1 MLDLR
6 VKKFLTSFLLVIL
19 IVLSIFGLQPFKNS
33 IDAEATLVIDTES
46 YKTEVRRLPDAS
58 YLVGVRTSMPG
69 VKAEMVRWW
78 FADFLNTT
86 EHYTWWH
93 PEDHVWMDWENKK
106 PGEVIGSSH
115 LVHEYIGSELSKLRI
130 QFIDSSEFFGF
141 DPNNE
146 HIFVICANVGLLEE
160 EINIAKMCHVVR
172 NTQTGAEMRSRFWL
186 GHIAKRDG
194 NKTIRSF
201 EGFLGN
207 MALVRLFLIDKQV
220 NPEDLKRHAI
230 EEMKY
235 LAELLPSLYNSEY
248 ERIN

>member
-1 MLDLR
+1 M
-6 VKKFLTSFLLVIL
+6 KFSRLLIFSFLLVV
-19 IVLSIFGLQPFKNS
+19 IVFSIFGLQPFNTS
-33 IDAEATLVIDTES
+33 IDAETTLVKEIES

-58 YLVGVRTSMPG
+58 YLVAVRTPMLG

-146 HIFVICANVGLLEE
+146 DTFVICAKVGLLEE
-160 EINIAKMCHVVR
+160 EINTAKMCHVVR
-172 NTQTGAEMRSRFWL
+172 NTETGAEMRSRFWL
-186 GHIAKRDG
+186 GHVAKRDG
-194 NKTIRSF
+194 NETIRSF
-201 EGFLGN
+201 EGFVGN
-207 MALVRLFLIDKQV
+207 MALVRLFLIEQQV
-220 NPEDLKRHAI
+220 NPADLKLHAI
-230 EEMKY
+230 EEMSY
-235 LAELLPSLYNSEY
+235 LSELLPSLYESENEY
-248 ERIN
+248 IN

>member
-1 MLDLR
+1 MM
-6 VKKFLTSFLLVIL
+6 KFSRLLIFLFLLLL
-19 IVLSIFGLQPFKNS
+19 IVVSIFGLQPFKTS
-33 IDAEATLVIDTES
+33 IDAETALIKETES
-46 YKTEVRRLPDAS
+46 YETEVRRLPDAS
-58 YLVGVRTSMPG
+58 YLVAVRTPMPG

-86 EHYTWWH
+86 EHYSWWH

-115 LVHEYIGSELSKLRI
+115 LVHEYIGNELSKLRI

-141 DPNNE
+141 NPNDE
-146 HIFVICANVGLLEE
+146 DTFVICARVGLLEQ
-160 EINIAKMCHVVR
+160 EINTAKMCHVVR

-186 GHIAKRDG
+186 GHVAKRDG

-201 EGFLGN
+201 EGFVGN
-207 MALVRLFLIDKQV
+207 MALVRLFLIEQQI

-230 EEMKY
+230 EEMTY
-235 LAELLPSLYNSEY
+235 LAELLPSLYESENEY
-248 ERIN
+248 IN